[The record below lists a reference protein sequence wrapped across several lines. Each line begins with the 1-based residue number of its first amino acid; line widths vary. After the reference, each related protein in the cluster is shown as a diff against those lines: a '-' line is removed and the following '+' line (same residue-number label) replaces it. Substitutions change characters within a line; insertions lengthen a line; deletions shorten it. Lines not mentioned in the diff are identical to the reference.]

1 MAHAALSTR
10 TFMLAAVITC
20 AGSTATAETASD
32 RQAGKVHFP
41 ISCSADAQQRFDRAL
56 AVLHSFW
63 YEEAA
68 KQFTAVAAAD
78 PGCAMAQWGIAMSV
92 WYPLWYP
99 PGDKAMKTGTDA
111 AASARAIGANT
122 ERERDYVE
130 VIGAFYKDA
139 DKVDHRTRSVAYEKA
154 MEQLYLRYPDDSEA
168 AVFYAL
174 ALDATAPPT
183 DKSLANQRKAAAIL
197 EKVHAEQPSH
207 PGVAHYLIHSY
218 DSAPL
223 AEAGLPAARS
233 YAALAPDVP
242 HALHMPSHIFTRV
255 GLWQESIA
263 SNERSAAAGQA
274 YAREAFGPG
283 VLWDQSLHAMDYLEY
298 AYLQGAQDVAAK
310 RLLDQITAGTKAE
323 PASLAAA
330 YAIAVVPARFALER
344 RSWTEAA
351 NISAPSVAL
360 PWERFP
366 WATAM
371 ISFTR
376 ALGAARTGDTAAAKA
391 DVAELEALHAKLV
404 EAKNAYWADQVEVQR
419 RAAAAMLARAVHDD
433 ADALAQLRSATELES
448 SMEKHPV
455 TPGAVVPARELLA
468 DLLLELGQP
477 AAALREYEVTLG
489 TDPNRFRS
497 LFGAGLAAEQS
508 GDMAKAR
515 RFYENLAALTAN
527 ADTQRPELQTAQAF
541 LAKAQ

>member
-1 MAHAALSTR
+1 MFLVFQQPVRAFIVTLATEVVMKLSR
-10 TFMLAAVITC
+10 LFLLAFLAVLLLPLTPR
-20 AGSTATAETASD
+20 AQEMD
-32 RQAGKVHFP
+32 RHKHEMGEKLGRVNFSV
-41 ISCSADAQQRFDRAL
+41 SCNSEAQQQFNRAVAL
-56 AVLHSFW
+56 LHSFW

-68 KQFTAVAAAD
+68 KGFVEVTKTD
-78 PGCAMAQWGIAMSV
+78 PKCGMGYWGIAMSFYHPV
-92 WYPLWYP
+92 WAP
-99 PGDKAMKTGTDA
+99 PVAGELRNGSA
-111 AASARAIGANT
+111 AVQEAEEVGAQT
-122 ERERDYVE
+122 PRERDY
-130 VIGAFYKDA
+130 IAAIAIFYRDA
-139 DKVDHRTRSVAYEKA
+139 DKFDHRTRAIAYEKA

-477 AAALREYEVTLG
+477 AAAGGR
-489 TDPNRFRS
+489 R
-497 LFGAGLAAEQS
+497 AAR
-508 GDMAKAR
+508 A
-515 RFYENLAALTAN
+515 
-527 ADTQRPELQTAQAF
+527 P
-541 LAKAQ
+541 